1 MTDTLT
7 RTTGFTSPVRSRRR
21 LLQGTAL
28 PALIAV
34 LTLVFS
40 TAALL
45 TALSLSVAS
54 ADKRAPVPVSGL
66 SQSRVL

>member
-1 MTDTLT
+1 
-7 RTTGFTSPVRSRRR
+7 
-21 LLQGTAL
+21 L